1 VTRKSKRDF
10 VKEILDK
17 ESPFFPP
24 GPRWER
30 TNSFLTH
37 IHDLVDFVD
46 KIDDLEQIFNAFFE
60 SATEEDEEGLD
71 LMYSIEELE
80 DVDFAS
86 LKSVLMRY
94 IPIALVAI
102 TEHYFKSVISNLV
115 DYDVRFRRNLSNI
128 STPLSFDLIVNLEQ
142 SQISLSY
149 FVAHIL
155 PTNSLEKINR
165 SVSTILGEDFL
176 KLLKNKYPKAAKGY
190 QLSLFD
196 LLLSEDELAQKI
208 QEELQNRL
216 NTMLSVTQLIF
227 ELRNK
232 YAHEPIFP
240 KANDERTIIQGAS
253 AITEFLWA
261 SEQVFRD
268 ILST

>member
-1 VTRKSKRDF
+1 MTRKTKRDF
-10 VKEILDK
+10 VQEILDK
-17 ESPFFPP
+17 ESPFYPP

-30 TNSFLTH
+30 TNSFLAH
-37 IHDLVDFVD
+37 IHDLVDFID
-46 KIDDLEQIFNAFFE
+46 KVDDLEQIYNYFFDN
-60 SATEEDEEGLD
+60 ATEETEEDLD

-80 DVDFAS
+80 DVALDN
-86 LKSVLMRY
+86 LKNVLMKY

-102 TEHYFKSVISNLV
+102 VEHYFKSAISNLV
-115 DYDVRFRRNLSNI
+115 DHDIRFRRNLSNI
-128 STPLSFDLIVNLEQ
+128 NTPLSFDLIINLEQ
-142 SQISLSY
+142 SQISLGY

-155 PTNSLEKINR
+155 PTNSLEKIN
-165 SVSTILGEDFL
+165 SSMSTILGEDFL
-176 KLLKNKYPKAAKGY
+176 RLLKKKYREAARPY

-196 LLLSEDELAQKI
+196 ILLSDDELANKI

-232 YAHEPIFP
+232 YAHEPVFP
-240 KANDERTIIQGAS
+240 KSSDEKTITQGVS

-261 SEQVFRD
+261 SEQVLRD
-268 ILST
+268 IPST